1 MAGMRIYGLQQ
12 PRKKSISA
20 LDMAE
25 TQASSTPAVGSD
37 REQQDEYKAIY
48 HQTFKAAAFVYR
60 NQWNSMVLGQ
70 EALRDTSDT
79 FLRSFCRDPVS
90 TSESGKT

>member
-20 LDMAE
+20 LEMAE
-25 TQASSTPAVGSD
+25 NQASLTPSIGTV
-37 REQQDEYKAIY
+37 REHQDEYKAVY

-60 NQWNSMVLGQ
+60 NQWSSMVLGQ
-70 EALRDTSDT
+70 EALRDTTDT
-79 FLRSFCRDPVS
+79 FLRSFCQDPLS
-90 TSESGKT
+90 TLESGKE